1 MIHQTLIIVFTFYLT
16 VTEETSILYAEI
28 KLHNPSN
35 EIITTPS
42 DPNDPGPQPI
52 RFTNKDN
59 LNAAEIE
66 MRAKFVTSGT
76 PPDLTNITDH
86 YITEFKYGIV
96 YGEMKFEYIKSKTFL
111 NKTEWNVSYK
121 L

>member
-1 MIHQTLIIVFTFYLT
+1 
-16 VTEETSILYAEI
+16 
-28 KLHNPSN
+28 
-35 EIITTPS
+35 
-42 DPNDPGPQPI
+42 
-52 RFTNKDN
+52 
-59 LNAAEIE
+59 

-111 NKTEWNVSYK
+111 NKTE
-121 L
+121 